1 MFEKIIYMS
10 DKSCSI
16 LSKNVS
22 SNLMNL
28 HLIFEDGKKTI
39 LGEVDDLDGS
49 IVKVRFLGEIVNG
62 KLLNGT
68 IRKPSLDAR
77 VRVIDKSEVP
87 IITGTNNFG
96 YIELGNSPFYD
107 NLPIY
112 MNVNAFFSNHFTIF
126 GNTGSGKS
134 CGVSRLF
141 QNMFCDP
148 KLKPINANILL
159 FDSSSEYKNAFSNIN
174 SINPMYNYR
183 YITTNSG
190 LNGGE
195 DLIIPIHLLN
205 VVDLA
210 LLLGVNKH
218 SQLPI
223 IERMKK
229 LALIFSQDEKD
240 SLRFKNHLIAKA
252 IMSVLYTSETTPNKK
267 NEIFNILSSCST
279 DSFKLDTEVKGVG
292 YTRKFR
298 DLFLIDNKGQFS
310 ESVLLGE
317 YLSSFIDDKLE
328 DYKINEE
335 VYYNLDTL
343 EKALEFTLISEGWLR
358 NKNTYS
364 DAITI
369 KVRLHELIRGNNA
382 KYFNYPNYVSIGN
395 YLLGLLS
402 NNGKKYQI
410 ININLDDVDD
420 SFAKVIVKI
429 FSRLVFDYSKSLNKR
444 ASIPFHIVLEE
455 AHRYVQNDIDRELF
469 GFNIFERVAKEGR
482 KYGVLLGLI
491 TQRPVELSDTV
502 ISQCSNFLIFRI
514 NHPVDVEYIRKMVP
528 NITDEIVEKQKGL
541 QSGTCLAF
549 GHAFTIPIIAKLQMP
564 NPLPWSGNCDVVS
577 IWNSGNNMNNVV
589 PNNTNPVLNNVT
601 VNNTNPV
608 LNNVTVNNTNQV
620 DNNPYIKELS
630 NEVINNSGN
639 NSGGFID
646 IPTLQTSSNSSN
658 NLYEDIN
665 LDDDD
670 KLSPDD
676 Y

>member
-62 KLLNGT
+62 KLLSGT

-252 IMSVLYTSETTPNKK
+252 IMSVLYTNETTPNKK

-292 YTRKFR
+292 YTRKFK

-410 ININLDDVDD
+410 ININLDDVVD

-429 FSRLVFDYSKSLNKR
+429 FSRLVFDYSKSLSKR

-469 GFNIFERVAKEGR
+469 
-482 KYGVLLGLI
+482 GLI

-589 PNNTNPVLNNVT
+589 PNNTNPVLNNA
-601 VNNTNPV
+601 
-608 LNNVTVNNTNQV
+608 TVNNTNQV

-630 NEVINNSGN
+630 SEVINNSGN

>member
-77 VRVIDKSEVP
+77 IRVIDKSEVP

-174 SINPMYNYR
+174 SINSMYNYR

-205 VVDLA
+205 VTDLA

-223 IERMKK
+223 IERMRK

-429 FSRLVFDYSKSLNKR
+429 FSRLVFDYSKSLSKR

-589 PNNTNPVLNNVT
+589 SNNTNPVLNNVP

-630 NEVINNSGN
+630 SEVINNSGN

>member
-1 MFEKIIYMS
+1 
-10 DKSCSI
+10 
-16 LSKNVS
+16 
-22 SNLMNL
+22 
-28 HLIFEDGKKTI
+28 
-39 LGEVDDLDGS
+39 
-49 IVKVRFLGEIVNG
+49 
-62 KLLNGT
+62 
-68 IRKPSLDAR
+68 
-77 VRVIDKSEVP
+77 
-87 IITGTNNFG
+87 
-96 YIELGNSPFYD
+96 
-107 NLPIY
+107 
-112 MNVNAFFSNHFTIF
+112 
-126 GNTGSGKS
+126 
-134 CGVSRLF
+134 
-141 QNMFCDP
+141 
-148 KLKPINANILL
+148 
-159 FDSSSEYKNAFSNIN
+159 
-174 SINPMYNYR
+174 
-183 YITTNSG
+183 
-190 LNGGE
+190 
-195 DLIIPIHLLN
+195 
-205 VVDLA
+205 
-210 LLLGVNKH
+210 
-218 SQLPI
+218 
-223 IERMKK
+223 
-229 LALIFSQDEKD
+229 
-240 SLRFKNHLIAKA
+240 
-252 IMSVLYTSETTPNKK
+252 MSVLYTNETTPNKK

-292 YTRKFR
+292 YTRKFK

-429 FSRLVFDYSKSLNKR
+429 FSRLVFDYSKSLSKR

-589 PNNTNPVLNNVT
+589 SNNTNPVLNNVT

-630 NEVINNSGN
+630 SEVINNSGN

>member
-1 MFEKIIYMS
+1 M
-10 DKSCSI
+10 
-16 LSKNVS
+16 
-22 SNLMNL
+22 
-28 HLIFEDGKKTI
+28 
-39 LGEVDDLDGS
+39 
-49 IVKVRFLGEIVNG
+49 
-62 KLLNGT
+62 
-68 IRKPSLDAR
+68 
-77 VRVIDKSEVP
+77 
-87 IITGTNNFG
+87 
-96 YIELGNSPFYD
+96 
-107 NLPIY
+107 
-112 MNVNAFFSNHFTIF
+112 
-126 GNTGSGKS
+126 
-134 CGVSRLF
+134 
-141 QNMFCDP
+141 
-148 KLKPINANILL
+148 
-159 FDSSSEYKNAFSNIN
+159 
-174 SINPMYNYR
+174 
-183 YITTNSG
+183 
-190 LNGGE
+190 
-195 DLIIPIHLLN
+195 
-205 VVDLA
+205 
-210 LLLGVNKH
+210 
-218 SQLPI
+218 
-223 IERMKK
+223 
-229 LALIFSQDEKD
+229 
-240 SLRFKNHLIAKA
+240 
-252 IMSVLYTSETTPNKK
+252 
-267 NEIFNILSSCST
+267 
-279 DSFKLDTEVKGVG
+279 
-292 YTRKFR
+292 
-298 DLFLIDNKGQFS
+298 
-310 ESVLLGE
+310 
-317 YLSSFIDDKLE
+317 
-328 DYKINEE
+328 
-335 VYYNLDTL
+335 
-343 EKALEFTLISEGWLR
+343 
-358 NKNTYS
+358 
-364 DAITI
+364 
-369 KVRLHELIRGNNA
+369 
-382 KYFNYPNYVSIGN
+382 
-395 YLLGLLS
+395 GLLS

-429 FSRLVFDYSKSLNKR
+429 FSRLVFDYSKSLSKR

-589 PNNTNPVLNNVT
+589 PNNTNPVLNNA
-601 VNNTNPV
+601 
-608 LNNVTVNNTNQV
+608 TVNNTNQV

-630 NEVINNSGN
+630 SEVINNSGN